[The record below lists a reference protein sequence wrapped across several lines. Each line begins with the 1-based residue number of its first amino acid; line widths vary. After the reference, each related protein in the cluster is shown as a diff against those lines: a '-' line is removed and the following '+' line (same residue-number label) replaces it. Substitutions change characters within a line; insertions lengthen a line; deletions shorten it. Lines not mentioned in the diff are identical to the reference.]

1 MHELTVHFH
10 ELALKGGNRPR
21 FERALRDNLRTALKE
36 LAPCKVTS
44 IGGRILVR
52 HEMDPDLA
60 LARVVKVPGVAF
72 AMRIERFARELE
84 AVGVAV
90 AGHIKGTDA
99 GSFRITTKRSDKA
112 FSLNSTEV
120 NREIGTVVQ
129 RETGLPVRLK
139 DADVEV
145 FVSVQPDEILVGY
158 QKIEGPGGLPVGTG
172 GRVAVLMSGGIDSP
186 VAAWRMIRRGCR
198 CDLVHF
204 HSYPLVDKTTQEKA
218 HDLAEILTTWQLR
231 TRLWL
236 VPLADI
242 QRKIR
247 VECPEGLR
255 VILYRRFMVRIAER
269 IAFKRRCGA
278 LVTGESLGQV
288 ASQTLEN
295 LATVDAVAKLPVLRP
310 LVGTDKQEIVA
321 EAQRI
326 ETYETSIRP
335 DQDCCQLFT
344 PRHPVTRG
352 TPTQAEEAE
361 EALQVEAL
369 VEDAFARAEMVDFCS
384 EPKQA

>member
-1 MHELTVHFH
+1 VHELTVHFH

-44 IGGRILVR
+44 MGGRILVR

-60 LARVVKVPGVAF
+60 LARAVKVPGVAF

-99 GSFRITTKRSDKA
+99 ASFRITTKRSDKA

-139 DADVEV
+139 GADVEV
-145 FVSVQPDEILVGY
+145 FVSIQPDEILVGY
-158 QKIEGPGGLPVGTG
+158 KKIEGPGGLPVGTG

-247 VECPEGLR
+247 VECPEDLR

-361 EALQVEAL
+361 KVLDVESL